1 MAAGFARG
9 QYRRIFMLGTSS
21 LQPCT
26 LHGRQLGHLMTFRE
40 HAMKHFLTTLPV
52 LFALTLL
59 TGCPQSKVPDKPL
72 LVPEPK
78 AALNIL
84 NNHQSY
90 SFEI

>member
-1 MAAGFARG
+1 
-9 QYRRIFMLGTSS
+9 
-21 LQPCT
+21 
-26 LHGRQLGHLMTFRE
+26 
-40 HAMKHFLTTLPV
+40 MKHFLTTLPV

>member
-1 MAAGFARG
+1 
-9 QYRRIFMLGTSS
+9 
-21 LQPCT
+21 
-26 LHGRQLGHLMTFRE
+26 
-40 HAMKHFLTTLPV
+40 MKHFLTALPV

-59 TGCPQSKVPDKPL
+59 TGCPQSKVPDKPS

-78 AALNIL
+78 AAINTM